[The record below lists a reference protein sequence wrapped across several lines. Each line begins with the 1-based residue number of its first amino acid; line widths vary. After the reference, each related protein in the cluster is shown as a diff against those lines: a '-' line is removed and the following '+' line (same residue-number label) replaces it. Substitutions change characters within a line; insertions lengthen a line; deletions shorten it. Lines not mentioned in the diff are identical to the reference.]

1 LGNDN
6 YGSRKVARERLDV
19 LVVERGL
26 VASREI
32 ARTAIMDGAVLVD
45 GQKATKPGMAIS
57 RESQIEILPS
67 FAAKKFASR
76 GGFKL
81 EKALAS
87 FGVLAS
93 DRICLDIGASTG
105 GFTDC
110 LLKSGA
116 RLVYAIDVGYGQ
128 LEWHLRQDDRVK
140 VFERLNARNLRPEQI
155 YQEGDQFADL
165 AVMDVSFISSIKIF
179 PALSSV
185 LNPQTSEI
193 VSLIKPQF
201 EIGKER
207 VGKGGVVHLAC
218 DHVEVIQHVMDAAVA
233 LKWVPL
239 NLAFSPIKG
248 PAGNI
253 EFLMH
258 CRRGEN
264 QLDGPLPDVNA
275 IVSQAHAELN
285 S

>member
-1 LGNDN
+1 
-6 YGSRKVARERLDV
+6 
-19 LVVERGL
+19 
-26 VASREI
+26 
-32 ARTAIMDGAVLVD
+32 MDGAVLVD

-67 FAAKKFASR
+67 FTAKKFVSR

-81 EKALAS
+81 EKALSS
-87 FGVLAS
+87 FGVQTN

-128 LEWHLRQDDRVK
+128 LEWQLRQDSRVK
-140 VFERLNARNLRPEQI
+140 VFERLNARNLTPAQI
-155 YQEGDQFADL
+155 YKEDDQFADL
-165 AVMDVSFISSIKIF
+165 AVMDVSFISSVKIF

-185 LNPQTSEI
+185 LASQMAEI

-207 VGKGGVVHLAC
+207 VGKGGVVHLAY
-218 DHVEVIQHVMDAAVA
+218 DHVEVIQEVMQAAVA
-233 LKWVPL
+233 LKWVPV

-258 CRRGEN
+258 CRRGEGLPN
-264 QLDGPLPDVNA
+264 ATLPDVNA
-275 IVSQAHAELN
+275 VVSQAHAELN

>member
-1 LGNDN
+1 M
-6 YGSRKVARERLDV
+6 ARERLDV
-19 LVVERGL
+19 LVVELGL

-57 RESQIEILPS
+57 RESQIELLPS

-81 EKALAS
+81 EKALSS
-87 FGVLAS
+87 FGVDVS
-93 DRICLDIGASTG
+93 GRICLDIGASTG

-116 RLVYAIDVGYGQ
+116 KTVYAIDVGYGQ
-128 LEWHLRQDDRVK
+128 LDWQLRQDERVK
-140 VFERLNARNLRPEQI
+140 VFERLNARNLTPEKI
-155 YQEGDQFADL
+155 YKEGEQFANL
-165 AVMDVSFISSIKIF
+165 AVMDVSFISSTKIF
-179 PALSSV
+179 PALAKV
-185 LNPQTSEI
+185 LDGQMAEV

-201 EIGKER
+201 EIGRER
-207 VGKGGVVHLAC
+207 VSKGGVVHRAL
-218 DHVEVIQHVMDAAVA
+218 DHVEVIQQVMEEAIA
-233 LKWVPL
+233 LNWVPL
-239 NLAFSPIKG
+239 SLAFSPIKG

-258 CRRGEN
+258 CGLGEK
-264 QLDGPLPDVNA
+264 QEQVTPPDAEQVVA
-275 IVSQAHAELN
+275 MAHSELN